1 MKGLSRNHVGGKWV
15 ETGRVFENINP
26 VNGSKVCDVSEADS
40 ETVDR
45 AVKAAGAAMAGEF
58 LGERWCGHEAGRVVY
73 PPMSE
78 HFPTTT
84 GGKALVL

>member
-1 MKGLSRNHVGGKWV
+1 MKGLLRNHVGGIWV

-45 AVKAAGAAMAGEF
+45 AVRAARAAMTGE
-58 LGERWCGHEAGRVVY
+58 LGPAQRGRARGTAAQSRG
-73 PPMSE
+73 P
-78 HFPTTT
+78 HR
-84 GGKALVL
+84 GALR